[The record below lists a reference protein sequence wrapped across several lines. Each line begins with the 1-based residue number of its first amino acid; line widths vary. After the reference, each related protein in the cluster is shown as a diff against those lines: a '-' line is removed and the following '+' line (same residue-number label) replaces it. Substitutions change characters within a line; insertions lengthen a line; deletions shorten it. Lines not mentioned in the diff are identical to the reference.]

1 MLDDREWQA
10 QRIVGEQQT
19 PFGLEHDVSVQKTLW
34 PPRAALDTKSVW
46 RYRGGQRE
54 AGSDQSSHEVVVAI
68 ADGGQPGD
76 LVEDGFCESGRN
88 HCLQAL
94 TPSQHTLH

>member
-19 PFGLEHDVSVQKTLW
+19 PFGLEHDFSVQKTLW
-34 PPRAALDTKSVW
+34 PPRAALDTKLVW

-54 AGSDQSSHEVVVAI
+54 AGSEQRPEFAR
-68 ADGGQPGD
+68 GG
-76 LVEDGFCESGRN
+76 RR
-88 HCLQAL
+88 HCRRRSAW
-94 TPSQHTLH
+94 